1 MAPRKV
7 TSARHIPNSF
17 YLPMGGFY
25 DRCMASGAG
34 ALIGG
39 RFRLV
44 EPVGQGGMGRVW
56 RGHDQVL
63 DREVAVKEVL
73 FPAQLPDSERAD
85 LVARTMREARA
96 AARLYSPGV
105 ITIHDVVEHDG
116 APWIVMELIGGR
128 SLGAEMAASGGR
140 LPWQRVAEIGA
151 KVADALAV
159 AHAAGIVHRDLK
171 PDNILLSGD
180 RVVVTDFGIARLVDA
195 ASKLTSTGT
204 VMGTPQFMAP
214 EQLEGRQVGP
224 AADLWSLGTT
234 LYAAA
239 EGKPPF
245 DGPTLT
251 AIITGVLAKE
261 PPPPVSSGAMTG
273 VLAALLVKAP
283 ESRPSAAVAAQSLRA
298 SATAPQHPGTVLA
311 GSPGAAAPGPWSP
324 GMVPGPQS
332 PVLGTPA
339 AGPQSPVLGTPAVGY
354 QSPAAGVPVAGAPL
368 GAAAGETMTTPPPGA
383 PGMPYQP
390 GAPYGPGAPFRQPA
404 PYQPNTA
411 GPVTPSPYQGPG
423 TPPPWAYPGAQP
435 GAPYPPGVY
444 RSPQPGAVPGAGG
457 AATGGLVVA
466 LIASIAEIICIA
478 LAQGL
483 PGKSAAFYYLGFG
496 IALVFAIA
504 GLAAGRRSRWLRPF
518 ALGMWFAAFAWIID
532 DILQVPAYHP
542 FSDGTKATVSFV
554 FELLGDGLGTLAA
567 ILLLAGLARVARR
580 GPWASP
586 AALPAVTLA
595 VAVLGWVS
603 WLIVWFH
610 EIDASWNGVGN
621 VFTQDYP
628 AVEFAV
634 GGLVVTVIMAVYALG
649 ITDRVVG
656 GAVLA
661 GWALTAFFNLLQYVT
676 AGIQFHGFT
685 ALNFLSGLLLLAT
698 GVLAIVY
705 ARRGQPA

>member
-1 MAPRKV
+1 
-7 TSARHIPNSF
+7 
-17 YLPMGGFY
+17 
-25 DRCMASGAG
+25 MASGAG
-34 ALIGG
+34 TLIGG

-44 EPVGQGGMGRVW
+44 QPVGQGGMGRVW

-73 FPAQLPDSERAD
+73 FPAQLPDGERAD

-96 AARLYSPGV
+96 AARLSSPGV

-159 AHAAGIVHRDLK
+159 AHGAGIVHRDLK

-180 RVVVTDFGIARLVDA
+180 RVVVTDFGIARVVDA

-239 EGKPPF
+239 EGRPPF

-251 AIITGVLAKE
+251 AIITGVLAKA

-273 VLAALLVKAP
+273 VLAQLLVKDP
-283 ESRPSAAVAAQSLRA
+283 ESRPAAVTVAQSLRA
-298 SATAPQHPGTVLA
+298 CASGPQHPETVRAGT
-311 GSPGAAAPGPWSP
+311 PGAAAPGPWSP
-324 GMVPGPQS
+324 GAMPAPGPQS

-339 AGPQSPVLGTPAVGY
+339 PGPQSPALGTAAPGY
-354 QSPAAGVPVAGAPL
+354 QSPAAGVPVTGGPL
-368 GAAAGETMTTPPPGA
+368 AASGETMTTPPPS
-383 PGMPYQP
+383 PGYPYQP
-390 GAPYGPGAPFRQPA
+390 GAPYQPGPSYQQPG
-404 PYQPNTA
+404 PYQP
-411 GPVTPSPYQGPG
+411 GPVTPGPFPGPG

-435 GAPYPPGVY
+435 GGQYPPGAPY
-444 RSPQPGAVPGAGG
+444 QPGAFPSGPAAVPAAGG
-457 AATGGLVVA
+457 AATAGLVIA
-466 LIASIAEIICIA
+466 LIASIAEIISIA
-478 LAQGL
+478 LTQGI

-496 IALVFAIA
+496 VALAFAIA
-504 GLAAGRRSRWLRPF
+504 GLASGRRSRWLRPF
-518 ALGMWFAAFAWIID
+518 ALGLWFAAFAWFID

-542 FSDGTKATVSFV
+542 FSYGAKATVSFL
-554 FELLGDGLGTLAA
+554 FELLGDGLGVLAV

-580 GPWASP
+580 GPWARP

-595 VAVLGWVS
+595 AALLGWIS

-610 EIDASWNGVGN
+610 EIDAGWSGYGH
-621 VFTQDYP
+621 VFSEDYP

-634 GGLVVTVIMAVYALG
+634 GGFVVTVIVAVYALG
-649 ITDRVVG
+649 IADRVVG

-661 GWALTAFFNLLQYVT
+661 GWSLAAFFNLLEYVT
-676 AGIQFHGFT
+676 AGLQFQGFA
-685 ALNFLSGLLLLAT
+685 ALNILSGLLLLTT

-705 ARRGQPA
+705 GRRGQPA

>member
-1 MAPRKV
+1 
-7 TSARHIPNSF
+7 
-17 YLPMGGFY
+17 
-25 DRCMASGAG
+25 
-34 ALIGG
+34 
-39 RFRLV
+39 
-44 EPVGQGGMGRVW
+44 MGRVW

-96 AARLYSPGV
+96 AARLNSPGV

-116 APWIVMELIGGR
+116 APWIVMELISGR

-224 AADLWSLGTT
+224 AADVWSLGTT

-239 EGKPPF
+239 EGRPPF

-273 VLAALLVKAP
+273 VLAGLLLKAP
-283 ESRPSAAVAAQSLRA
+283 ESRPAVAAAAQSLRA
-298 SATAPQHPGTVLA
+298 CATGPQQ
-311 GSPGAAAPGPWSP
+311 PGAWSP
-324 GMVPGPQS
+324 GLAPAAPGPQS

-339 AGPQSPVLGTPAVGY
+339 AGPQSPALGTPATVG
-354 QSPAAGVPVAGAPL
+354 
-368 GAAAGETMTTPPPGA
+368 AAGETMTTPPPGMYQ
-383 PGMPYQP
+383 PGPYQP
-390 GAPYGPGAPFRQPA
+390 GA
-404 PYQPNTA
+404 
-411 GPVTPSPYQGPG
+411 VTPSPYQAPG
-423 TPPPWAYPGAQP
+423 TPPPWAYPGAAQP
-435 GAPYPPGVY
+435 QGSPYPPGTPY
-444 RSPQPGAVPGAGG
+444 QPGGIAPRPGAGG

-466 LIASIAEIICIA
+466 LIASIAEMISTG
-478 LAQGL
+478 LTQGL
-483 PGKSAAFYYLGFG
+483 PSKSASFYYLGFG
-496 IALVFAIA
+496 IALAFAIA
-504 GLAAGRRSRWLRPF
+504 GLAAGQRSRWLRPF
-518 ALGMWFAAFAWIID
+518 ALGMWFASFAWVID
-532 DILQVPAYHP
+532 DILQVPAFHP
-542 FSDGTKATVSFV
+542 FSDGTKATLSFV
-554 FELLGDGLGTLAA
+554 FVLLGDGLGTLAA
-567 ILLLAGLARVARR
+567 ILLLAGLAPVARR
-580 GPWASP
+580 GPWAKP
-586 AALPAVTLA
+586 AALTALVLA
-595 VAVLGWVS
+595 LPVLGFIS

-610 EIDASWNGVGN
+610 EIDAGWNGLGN
-621 VFTQDYP
+621 VLKQDYP
-628 AVEFAV
+628 AIEFGF
-634 GGLVVTVIMAVYALG
+634 GGLVIAVIMVIYALG
-649 ITDRVVG
+649 IADRLVG

-661 GWALTAFFNLLQYVT
+661 GWALMAFFNLLQYVT

-685 ALNFLSGLLLLAT
+685 ALNFLSGLLLLAA
-698 GVLAIVY
+698 GALAIVY

>member
-1 MAPRKV
+1 
-7 TSARHIPNSF
+7 
-17 YLPMGGFY
+17 MGGFY
-25 DRCMASGAG
+25 DRCMGSGAG
-34 ALIGG
+34 TLIGG

-96 AARLYSPGV
+96 AARLNSPGV
-105 ITIHDVVEHDG
+105 VTIHDVVEHDG
-116 APWIVMELIGGR
+116 APWIVMELISGR

-239 EGKPPF
+239 EGRPPF

-251 AIITGVLAKE
+251 AIITGVLAKD

-273 VLAALLVKAP
+273 VLAGLLLKAP
-283 ESRPSAAVAAQSLRA
+283 ESRPVAAVAAQSLRA
-298 SATAPQHPGTVLA
+298 SVSG
-311 GSPGAAAPGPWSP
+311 WSP
-324 GMVPGPQS
+324 GVAPGPQS
-332 PVLGTPA
+332 PVLGIPA
-339 AGPQSPVLGTPAVGY
+339 VGPQSPVLGSPAV
-354 QSPAAGVPVAGAPL
+354 GVPVAGAGVPTSGTPVPGAPL
-368 GAAAGETMTTPPPGA
+368 AAAGETITTPPPGTYQPA
-383 PGMPYQP
+383 SYQP
-390 GAPYGPGAPFRQPA
+390 G
-404 PYQPNTA
+404 T
-411 GPVTPSPYQGPG
+411 VTPSPYQATG
-423 TPPPWAYPGAQP
+423 TPPPWAYPGAQYPAGAPYQPGVPYQPPARGPQPSVPYLP
-435 GAPYPPGVY
+435 GAPA
-444 RSPQPGAVPGAGG
+444 SQPAAGG
-457 AATGGLVVA
+457 AATGGLVIA
-466 LIASIAEIICIA
+466 LIASVAEIVSIA

-496 IALVFAIA
+496 IALAFAIA

-532 DILQVPAYHP
+532 DILQVPAFHP
-542 FSDGTKATVSFV
+542 FSDGAKATISFV

-580 GPWASP
+580 GPWARP
-586 AALPAVTLA
+586 PALPAFALA
-595 VAVLGWVS
+595 VPLLGWIA

-610 EIDASWNGVGN
+610 EIDEGWDGFGN
-621 VFTQDYP
+621 VLKQDYP
-628 AVEFAV
+628 AIEFAI
-634 GGLVVTVIMAVYALG
+634 GGLVITVIMAIYALG
-649 ITDRVVG
+649 ISDRVVG

-661 GWALTAFFNLLQYVT
+661 GWAVTAVFSLLQYVT
-676 AGIQFHGFT
+676 AGIEFHAFA
-685 ALNFLSGLLLLAT
+685 ALNVVSGLLLAAS
-698 GVLAIVY
+698 GVIAIVY

>member
-1 MAPRKV
+1 
-7 TSARHIPNSF
+7 
-17 YLPMGGFY
+17 
-25 DRCMASGAG
+25 
-34 ALIGG
+34 
-39 RFRLV
+39 
-44 EPVGQGGMGRVW
+44 MGRVW

-73 FPAQLPDSERAD
+73 FPAQLPDGERAD

-96 AARLYSPGV
+96 AARLSSPGV

-116 APWIVMELIGGR
+116 APWIVMELISGR

-239 EGKPPF
+239 EGRPPF

-251 AIITGVLAKE
+251 AIITGVLAKA

-273 VLAALLVKAP
+273 VLAQLLVKDP
-283 ESRPSAAVAAQSLRA
+283 ESRPAATTVAQSLRA
-298 SATAPQHPGTVLA
+298 CATGPQHPATVLA
-311 GSPGAAAPGPWSP
+311 GTPGAATPGPWSP
-324 GMVPGPQS
+324 GAVPAAPGPQS

-339 AGPQSPVLGTPAVGY
+339 PGPQSPALGTPATGY

-368 GAAAGETMTTPPPGA
+368 GAAGGETMTTPPPS
-383 PGMPYQP
+383 PGNPYQP
-390 GAPYGPGAPFRQPA
+390 GAPYQPAA
-404 PYQPNTA
+404 PYQQP
-411 GPVTPSPYQGPG
+411 GPYQPGPATPSPFQAPG

-435 GAPYPPGVY
+435 GGQYPPGALY
-444 RSPQPGAVPGAGG
+444 QPGAFPPGPGTAPGAGG

-466 LIASIAEIICIA
+466 LIASIAEIISIA
-478 LAQGL
+478 LAQGI

-496 IALVFAIA
+496 VALVFAIA
-504 GLAAGRRSRWLRPF
+504 GLASGRRSVWLRPF
-518 ALGMWFAAFAWIID
+518 ALGMWFAAFAWVID
-532 DILQVPAYHP
+532 DILQVPAFHP
-542 FSDGTKATVSFV
+542 FSYGTKATVSFS

-567 ILLLAGLARVARR
+567 ILLLAGLAQVARR
-580 GPWASP
+580 GPWARP
-586 AALPAVTLA
+586 RAVGAVTLA
-595 VAVLGWVS
+595 APLLGWIS

-610 EIDASWNGVGN
+610 EIDAGYGLGH
-621 VFTQDYP
+621 VFSQDYP

-634 GGLVVTVIMAVYALG
+634 GGLVVAVIVAVYALG
-649 ITDRVVG
+649 IADRVVG

-661 GWALTAFFNLLQYVT
+661 GWVLTALFNLLEYVT
-676 AGIQFHGFT
+676 AGLEFRGFT
-685 ALNFLSGLLLLAT
+685 ALNILSGLLLLAT
-698 GVLAIVY
+698 GVLAVVY

>member
-1 MAPRKV
+1 
-7 TSARHIPNSF
+7 
-17 YLPMGGFY
+17 
-25 DRCMASGAG
+25 
-34 ALIGG
+34 
-39 RFRLV
+39 
-44 EPVGQGGMGRVW
+44 MGRVW

-96 AARLYSPGV
+96 AARLNSPGV

-116 APWIVMELIGGR
+116 APWIVMELIRGR
-128 SLGAEMAASGGR
+128 SLGAELAASGGR

-224 AADLWSLGTT
+224 AADVWSLGTT

-273 VLAALLVKAP
+273 VLAGLLVKAP
-283 ESRPSAAVAAQSLRA
+283 ESRPAAAAVAQALRVSVA
-298 SATAPQHPGTVLA
+298 
-311 GSPGAAAPGPWSP
+311 GPWSP
-324 GMVPGPQS
+324 GAAPAAPGPQS

-339 AGPQSPVLGTPAVGY
+339 AGPQSPVLGMPAAGY
-354 QSPAAGVPVAGAPL
+354 QSPAAGVPVAGGPL
-368 GAAAGETMTTPPPGA
+368 GVAAGETMTTPPPGA
-383 PGMPYQP
+383 RYQPGGRGSYQPGAPGPYQP
-390 GAPYGPGAPFRQPA
+390 GA
-404 PYQPNTA
+404 
-411 GPVTPSPYQGPG
+411 VTPSPYQAQG

-435 GAPYPPGVY
+435 GTPYPPGAPY
-444 RSPQPGAVPGAGG
+444 QPGVIPSPRPAALPDAGG
-457 AATGGLVVA
+457 PATGGLVIA
-466 LIASIAEIICIA
+466 LIASISEIVSIA
-478 LAQGL
+478 LTEGIPA
-483 PGKSAAFYYLGFG
+483 KSAVFYYLGFG
-496 IALVFAIA
+496 ITLAFAIA

-518 ALGMWFAAFAWIID
+518 SLGLWFPAFAWLVSDLLEI
-532 DILQVPAYHP
+532 PAYHP
-542 FSDGTKATVSFV
+542 FSNGGRATATFA
-554 FELLGDGLGTLAA
+554 FEVLGDGLGALTA
-567 ILLLAGLARVARR
+567 ILLLAGLAKMARR
-580 GPWASP
+580 GPWMTP
-586 AALPAVTLA
+586 PALPALA
-595 VAVLGWVS
+595 LVSSMLGWLA
-603 WLIVWFH
+603 WLVVWFH
-610 EIDASWNGVGN
+610 QIDEGFNGIGN
-621 VFTQDYP
+621 VFSAGYP
-628 AVEFAV
+628 SVVFAV
-634 GGLVVTVIMAVYALG
+634 GGLLVAVIAVVYALG
-649 ITDRVVG
+649 AADRVVG

-661 GWALTAFFNLLQYVT
+661 GWAVVAFVNLLEFVT
-676 AGIQFHGFT
+676 SGQQFHGFT
-685 ALNFLSGLLLLAT
+685 ALNFLSGLLVLAA
-698 GVLAIVY
+698 GILAIVY